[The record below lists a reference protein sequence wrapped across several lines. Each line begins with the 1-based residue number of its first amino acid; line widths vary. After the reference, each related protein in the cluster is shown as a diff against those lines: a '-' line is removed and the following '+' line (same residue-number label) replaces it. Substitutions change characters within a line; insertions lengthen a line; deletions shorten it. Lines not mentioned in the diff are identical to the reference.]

1 MCPPG
6 YHHNGIMAARELGH
20 TMYIYIVIR
29 EINKETT
36 FSSLQACFVMNSLF
50 RGFINEKN
58 IHDRYIYT
66 IKFKIYILCIFSIIE
81 CLFSCNVIGRHED
94 TSSFRLFSDDSSGR
108 QIIRNFSF
116 RQRLHLL
123 FELLYGKLDERMRH
137 EMKKLMLLSLR
148 VQMYL
153 LSSVEFLC
161 FA

>member
-1 MCPPG
+1 
-6 YHHNGIMAARELGH
+6 
-20 TMYIYIVIR
+20 
-29 EINKETT
+29 
-36 FSSLQACFVMNSLF
+36 MNSLF

-81 CLFSCNVIGRHED
+81 CLFSCNVIGLCFCDGMKD

-161 FA
+161 FAWRNDAVWFLYLVLKSFSVSPTYVSVMLLSWRVTVAW

>member
-1 MCPPG
+1 
-6 YHHNGIMAARELGH
+6 
-20 TMYIYIVIR
+20 
-29 EINKETT
+29 
-36 FSSLQACFVMNSLF
+36 MNSLF

-66 IKFKIYILCIFSIIE
+66 IKFRIYMLCINGIIE
-81 CLFSCNVIGRHED
+81 CLFSCNVIRLCFCDGMKIRVHFVCLVMTVQVGRLLEI
-94 TSSFRLFSDDSSGR
+94 SLSGR
-108 QIIRNFSF
+108 GYIF
-116 RQRLHLL
+116 
-123 FELLYGKLDERMRH
+123 

>member
-1 MCPPG
+1 
-6 YHHNGIMAARELGH
+6 
-20 TMYIYIVIR
+20 
-29 EINKETT
+29 
-36 FSSLQACFVMNSLF
+36 MNSLF

-66 IKFKIYILCIFSIIE
+66 IKFKIYMLCINGIIE
-81 CLFSCNVIGRHED
+81 CLFSCNVIRLCFCDGMKIRVRFVCLVMTVQVGRLLE
-94 TSSFRLFSDDSSGR
+94 
-108 QIIRNFSF
+108 ISF

>member
-1 MCPPG
+1 
-6 YHHNGIMAARELGH
+6 
-20 TMYIYIVIR
+20 
-29 EINKETT
+29 
-36 FSSLQACFVMNSLF
+36 MNSLF

-58 IHDRYIYT
+58 IHDRYI

-81 CLFSCNVIGRHED
+81 CLFSCNVIGLCFCDGMKIRVRFVCLVM
-94 TSSFRLFSDDSSGR
+94 TVQVSRLLEISLSGR
-108 QIIRNFSF
+108 G
-116 RQRLHLL
+116 LHLL
-123 FELLYGKLDERMRH
+123 FELLYGKLDERYRH